1 MPCLLCSETRVRNY
15 FLLFAFPPCLSMQL
29 LNIRK
34 MNKIVYKLVYNRKKI
49 LNRKGE
55 ALVQVEAYL
64 NRRKKYFSTHIYL
77 KPEQWDARKE
87 RVRKHPN
94 AEALNRQ
101 LYAFRADMEK
111 KELQLWRQGHAV
123 TLEALKTELQMYP
136 SGHSFLSFF
145 EQEVNHAAVK
155 ESTRR
160 NQMSTFK
167 LLHEFRRHVQFPE
180 LTLEFLCDFEVFMRK
195 REYHANTIAKHMKH
209 LKQQINAAIHKGYLS
224 QHQHPFRHYKIKTGT
239 YRHTHLNPEELKRLE
254 RLTPDPR
261 SPRLQ
266 HTLDAFL
273 FCCYAGLRYSDFTS
287 LSDRNIVNIGR
298 ERWLVYRSVKTQ
310 AEVRL
315 PLSLLFEGKCLAI
328 LDKYATCPADFFRLS
343 DNSNVNKRLR
353 ILGRLAGLEKPFSF
367 HAARHTNAT
376 LLIYKGVN
384 ITTVQK
390 LLGHKNVR
398 TTQIYANVSDRTI
411 VHDLKSHSR

>member
-1 MPCLLCSETRVRNY
+1 
-15 FLLFAFPPCLSMQL
+15 
-29 LNIRK
+29 
-34 MNKIVYKLVYNRKKI
+34 MNKIVYKLVYNRKKV

-77 KPEQWDARKE
+77 KPEQWDIRKE
-87 RVRKHPN
+87 LVRKHPN
-94 AEALNRQ
+94 AEALNRL
-101 LYAFRADMEK
+101 LYAFMANIEK
-111 KELQLWRQGHAV
+111 KELQLWQQGHPV
-123 TLEALKTELQMYP
+123 TLDALKTELQIYP
-136 SGHSFLSFF
+136 AGHSFLPFF
-145 EQEVNHAAVK
+145 EHEINNAAVK

-167 LLHEFRRHVQFPE
+167 LLREFRRYVQFPE
-180 LTLEFLCDFEVFMRK
+180 LTLEFVCDFEIFMRK
-195 REYHANTIAKHMKH
+195 RGYHANTIAKHMKH
-209 LKQQINAAIHKGYLS
+209 LKKQINAAIHKGYLNP
-224 QHQHPFRHYKIKTGT
+224 QHHPFHHYKIKTSI
-239 YRHTHLNPEELKRLE
+239 YNHTHLTPEELKRLE
-254 RLTPDPR
+254 RLTPER
-261 SPRLQ
+261 CSPKLQ

-273 FCCYAGLRYSDFTS
+273 FCCYAGLRYSDFIS
-287 LSDRNIVNIGR
+287 LSTQNIVDIGR

-310 AEVRL
+310 TEVRL

-328 LDKYATCPADFFRLS
+328 LDKYATCMADFFRLS

-353 ILGRLAGLEKPFSF
+353 VLGRMAGLEKNFSF
-367 HAARHTNAT
+367 HTARHTNAT

-390 LLGHKNVR
+390 LLGHKNVK

-411 VHDLKSHSR
+411 VHDLKNHSR

>member
-1 MPCLLCSETRVRNY
+1 
-15 FLLFAFPPCLSMQL
+15 
-29 LNIRK
+29 

-167 LLHEFRRHVQFPE
+167 LLHGASGSIMP
-180 LTLEFLCDFEVFMRK
+180 
-195 REYHANTIAKHMKH
+195 I
-209 LKQQINAAIHKGYLS
+209 
-224 QHQHPFRHYKIKTGT
+224 P
-239 YRHTHLNPEELKRLE
+239 
-254 RLTPDPR
+254 
-261 SPRLQ
+261 SP
-266 HTLDAFL
+266 
-273 FCCYAGLRYSDFTS
+273 S
-287 LSDRNIVNIGR
+287 I
-298 ERWLVYRSVKTQ
+298 
-310 AEVRL
+310 
-315 PLSLLFEGKCLAI
+315 
-328 LDKYATCPADFFRLS
+328 
-343 DNSNVNKRLR
+343 
-353 ILGRLAGLEKPFSF
+353 
-367 HAARHTNAT
+367 
-376 LLIYKGVN
+376 
-384 ITTVQK
+384 
-390 LLGHKNVR
+390 
-398 TTQIYANVSDRTI
+398 
-411 VHDLKSHSR
+411 

>member
-1 MPCLLCSETRVRNY
+1 
-15 FLLFAFPPCLSMQL
+15 
-29 LNIRK
+29 
-34 MNKIVYKLVYNRKKI
+34 MNKIVYKLVYNRKKV

-77 KPEQWDARKE
+77 KPEQWDIRKE
-87 RVRKHPN
+87 LVRKHPN
-94 AEALNRQ
+94 AEALNRL
-101 LYAFRADMEK
+101 LYAFMANIEK
-111 KELQLWRQGHAV
+111 KELQLWQQGHPV
-123 TLEALKTELQMYP
+123 TLDALKTELQIYP
-136 SGHSFLSFF
+136 AGHSFLPFF
-145 EQEVNHAAVK
+145 EHEINNAAVK

-167 LLHEFRRHVQFPE
+167 LLREFRRYVQFSE
-180 LTLEFLCDFEVFMRK
+180 LSLEFVCDFEIFMRK
-195 REYHANTIAKHMKH
+195 RGYHANTIAKHMKH
-209 LKQQINAAIHKGYLS
+209 LKKQINAAIHKGYLNP
-224 QHQHPFRHYKIKTGT
+224 QHHPFLHYKIKTSI
-239 YRHTHLNPEELKRLE
+239 YNHTHLTPEELKRLE
-254 RLTPDPR
+254 RLTPER
-261 SPRLQ
+261 CSPKLQ

-273 FCCYAGLRYSDFTS
+273 FCCYAGLRYSDFIS
-287 LSDRNIVNIGR
+287 LSAQNIVDIGR

-310 AEVRL
+310 TEVRL

-328 LDKYATCPADFFRLS
+328 LDKYATCMADFFRLS

-353 ILGRLAGLEKPFSF
+353 VLGRMAGLEKNFSF
-367 HAARHTNAT
+367 HTARHTNAT

-390 LLGHKNVR
+390 LLGHKNVK

-411 VHDLKSHSR
+411 VHDLKNHSR

>member
-1 MPCLLCSETRVRNY
+1 MRAKVSSE
-15 FLLFAFPPCLSMQL
+15 LIE
-29 LNIRK
+29 NIFWK
-34 MNKIVYKLVYNRKKI
+34 NTPLHDGAVIIKDDKI
-49 LNRKGE
+49 LAARCIMPVSDRQDIPGSMGLRHRA
-55 ALVQVEAYL
+55 ALGISSVSDAYVVVVSEETG
-64 NRRKKYFSTHIYL
+64 NITFFKDGNYKV
-77 KPEQWDARKE
+77 
-87 RVRKHPN
+87 RV
-94 AEALNRQ
+94 
-101 LYAFRADMEK
+101 
-111 KELQLWRQGHAV
+111 
-123 TLEALKTELQMYP
+123 
-136 SGHSFLSFF
+136 S
-145 EQEVNHAAVK
+145 
-155 ESTRR
+155 
-160 NQMSTFK
+160 
-167 LLHEFRRHVQFPE
+167 
-180 LTLEFLCDFEVFMRK
+180 
-195 REYHANTIAKHMKH
+195 
-209 LKQQINAAIHKGYLS
+209 
-224 QHQHPFRHYKIKTGT
+224 
-239 YRHTHLNPEELKRLE
+239 PEELKRLE

-353 ILGRLAGLEKPFSF
+353 ILGRMAGLEKPFSF